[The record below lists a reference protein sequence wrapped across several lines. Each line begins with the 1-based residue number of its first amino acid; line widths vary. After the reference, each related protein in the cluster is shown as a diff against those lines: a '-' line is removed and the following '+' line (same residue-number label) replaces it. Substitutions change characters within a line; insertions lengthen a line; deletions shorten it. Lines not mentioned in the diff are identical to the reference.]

1 MKTKVTI
8 LGQEPESKK
17 LKPIEFTHAIGIVKK
32 NPAIQYPCNPSQ
44 WNNIKLI
51 GKCDDLDIFLCW
63 DDNDEKQKYIYYGH
77 FNDGIVE

>member
-17 LKPIEFTHAIGIVKK
+17 LKPIEFIYHINTETG
-32 NPAIQYPCNPSQ
+32 NLETPSRPSS
-44 WNNIKLI
+44 WENIKLI
-51 GKCDDLDIFLCW
+51 SKKTEGLDIMIAW
-63 DDNDEKQKYIYYGH
+63 DDGDSSKHCLFLGR